1 MVDTSLRLP
10 GAELN
15 NLQSLQQGARTQALE
30 APREREAREATAPQQ
45 APLPS
50 TQVSISD
57 AGRAAVRA
65 EAVPESNAATAN
77 RPVDAA
83 TQAGPATPV
92 RAPEQAA
99 RPEATR
105 SEPPRPDAATPQG
118 REAVQRY
125 LENAP
130 RPVGQAGPSAVRVA
144 A

>member
-1 MVDTSLRLP
+1 MVDTSLRLA

-15 NLQSLQQGARTQALE
+15 NLQSLQQSARNQALE

-45 APLPS
+45 APVPS

-65 EAVPESNAATAN
+65 EAEPPA
-77 RPVDAA
+77 RPVEAA
-83 TQAGPATPV
+83 AQAGPATPV
-92 RAPEQAA
+92 REPEQTA

-105 SEPPRPDAATPQG
+105 SEPPRPYAATPQG

-130 RPVGQAGPSAVRVA
+130 RPAGQAAPSAVRVA

>member
-10 GAELN
+10 AAGLDG
-15 NLQSLQQGARTQALE
+15 LQQSARNQALE
-30 APREREAREATAPQQ
+30 APREREAREATALQQ
-45 APLPS
+45 TPPLS

-65 EAVPESNAATAN
+65 ETAAP
-77 RPVDAA
+77 PVDAA
-83 TQAGPATPV
+83 TSQTGPATPV

-99 RPEATR
+99 KPEALR
-105 SEPPRPDAATPQG
+105 SEPPRPDAATPAS

-125 LENAP
+125 LENEP
-130 RPVGQAGPSAVRVA
+130 RPAGQAAPSAVRVA